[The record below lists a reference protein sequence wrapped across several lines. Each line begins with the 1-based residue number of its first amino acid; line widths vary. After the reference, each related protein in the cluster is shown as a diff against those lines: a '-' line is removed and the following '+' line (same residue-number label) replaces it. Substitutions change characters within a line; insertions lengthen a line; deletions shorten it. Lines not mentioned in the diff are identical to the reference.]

1 MCDYFT
7 IRQQRM
13 FPSYTIDVKEQAKID
28 RFLQLLN
35 RSGVAQILDSVKD
48 KNTNM
53 GGRPCYNIYNLFS
66 MRTTI
71 YGFLFISKPQY
82 IVAKFHPFFSFRFFS
97 GLIGNILGTFH
108 NSDFA
113 CKT

>member
-7 IRQQRM
+7 IRQLRM
-13 FPSYTIDVKEQAKID
+13 FSSYTIDVKEQAKID
-28 RFLQLLN
+28 HFLQLLN

-66 MRTTI
+66 TI
-71 YGFLFISKPQY
+71 LYEMQSFLILIDPHLVTFTELAVLIVFLAFI
-82 IVAKFHPFFSFRFFS
+82 AASF
-97 GLIGNILGTFH
+97 LVTVP
-108 NSDFA
+108 
-113 CKT
+113 